1 MRVTA
6 EMLAA
11 IAGRVGV
18 MGRGIARS
26 RPTRLMAD
34 LATAINRHA
43 PAYGIDSRMRMAAFL
58 ANACHETGGFA
69 RLTESL
75 NYSVAGLKT
84 TFGRHRIS
92 LAECE
97 RYGRKPGRPADQQS
111 IANIVYGGAWGRK
124 NLGNTHPGDGWRFR
138 GSGLMQTTGRANF
151 QAVANAGLP
160 GVMVNPDLLRTPDDG
175 TLAACIFWRSRRLNE
190 PADRGDI
197 DRVRRAI
204 NGGTLGMAEVR
215 AALRRALDVLPPDK
229 PADRVLPKSEP
240 SPAPTPEPSPAA
252 KPAGGIGG
260 FLGWLL
266 NLLRKGTPS

>member
-11 IAGRVGV
+11 IAGR
-18 MGRGIARS
+18 S
-26 RPTRLMAD
+26 KPTRLMAD

-75 NYSVAGLKT
+75 NYSVAGLKK

-97 RYGRKPGRPADQQS
+97 RYGRKPGRPADQQA

-151 QAVANAGLP
+151 NALAAAGLP
-160 GVMVNPDLLRTPDDG
+160 GVVANPDLLRTPDDG
-175 TLAACIFWRSRRLNE
+175 TLAACHFWRSRRLNE

-197 DRVRRAI
+197 EAVRRAI
-204 NGGTLGMAEVR
+204 NGGTNGLAEVR
-215 AALRRALDVLPPDK
+215 RYYQRALDVLPAELPQRPVERDQPK
-229 PADRVLPKSEP
+229 PAPT
-240 SPAPTPEPSPAA
+240 PAPTPERA
-252 KPAGGIGG
+252 PAGKSASGTGG
-260 FLGWLL
+260 FIGWLL
-266 NLLRKGTPS
+266 GLFGGK